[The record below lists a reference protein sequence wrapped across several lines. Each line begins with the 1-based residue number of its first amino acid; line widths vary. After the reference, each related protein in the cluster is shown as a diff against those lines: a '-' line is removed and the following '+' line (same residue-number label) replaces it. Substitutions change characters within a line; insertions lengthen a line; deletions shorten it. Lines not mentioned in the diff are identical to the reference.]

1 MNEDDLVKELQS
13 IKMLLVLQLL
23 ESGVKQSVIASFL
36 GVSEATISRMLAGTK
51 KQKRVK
57 GTTDE

>member
-1 MNEDDLVKELQS
+1 MNDEAALKELQS

-36 GVSEATISRMLAGTK
+36 GVSEATVSRMLAGTK
-51 KQKRVK
+51 KAKK
-57 GTTDE
+57 TKEA

>member
-1 MNEDDLVKELQS
+1 MKDEEAVKELQA

-36 GVSEATISRMLAGTK
+36 GVSDATVSRMLAGTK
-51 KQKRVK
+51 RKRAK
-57 GTTDE
+57 TDAGE